1 MNIFQ
6 ELKLDLINW
15 SKFCIRLIS
24 KKGISMFAFCV
35 AIVTGFVYFY
45 LWDSKAVLAICSI
58 ATIILLFK
66 IGMFFQDL
74 VCNCFKAIQSKI
86 RQRKLRNSPY
96 HITISD
102 KPIKRKF

>member
-35 AIVTGFVYFY
+35 AIVTGPTYFY
-45 LWDSKAVLAICSI
+45 LWDSKIILSI
-58 ATIILLFK
+58 FLVSTIILLFK
-66 IGMFFQDL
+66 IGMFIQDSICEL
-74 VCNCFKAIQSKI
+74 FKSLRAKI
-86 RQRKLRNSPY
+86 RRRKAKNEPY
-96 HITISD
+96 HINVSD
-102 KPIKRKF
+102 KP

>member
-35 AIVTGFVYFY
+35 AIVTGPTYFY
-45 LWDSKAVLAICSI
+45 LWDSKIILSI
-58 ATIILLFK
+58 FLVSTIILLFK

-74 VCNCFKAIQSKI
+74 VCNCFKAIQNKI
-86 RQRKLRNSPY
+86 RQRKLRNSSY
-96 HITISD
+96 HISLSN
-102 KPIKRKF
+102 KKQE